1 MRNVATRIFGRAR
14 DLRDPKVFH
23 HISLVAFLAWV
34 GLGAD
39 GLSSSAY
46 GPAEAFKALG
56 HWTEGQPGACA
67 KGASAALAATCRFTP
82 DHAYLA
88 LFLAIAIAITV
99 FIISWSY
106 RRIIEE
112 FPHGGGGYIVA
123 TKHLGQY
130 VGALSG
136 AALLVDYVL
145 TIAVS
150 LASGADAV
158 FSFLPASWHAGK
170 LATVIVVLGI
180 LTIMNLR
187 GVKESVK
194 ILTPIFLVFL
204 VTHAALIVGAI
215 SSNLG
220 RVGEVTTMIST
231 ESHDHVSTAGYFG
244 VALVFM
250 RAFSLGGGTFTGIEA
265 VSNGIAI
272 MREPR
277 VRTAKRT
284 MVLMATSL
292 ALTAGGIL
300 LAYLLVPNVLPKPND
315 AETMNAILA
324 RRFFGEDGIATAFV
338 VLTLVSEGALL
349 FVAAQAGFVDGPR
362 VMANMAL
369 DHWLP
374 HRMAALSEQLTMRNG
389 VYLMAAAAMAV
400 LVYTHGSVEALVV
413 MYSINVFITF
423 TLSNVAMIR
432 HAFQTKDRNWR
443 RAAFVHGLAASVCAM
458 ILAITLVE
466 KFAEGGWLTAVF
478 TATAVGMCYVI
489 RRHYRRVGTTVT
501 RLTSQLQLD
510 PPPRGAVAN
519 APVDLDPA
527 KSTAVVLAG
536 GFGGL
541 GIHTLL
547 QIPRVFP
554 QQFQQVIFV
563 ATGVIDAGIFKG
575 ADEIDRLRATIVS
588 DLEKYVGFA
597 QTQLGWAADHEFS
610 VGTEAVS
617 ELDRL
622 CREVALRFPRSV
634 FFAGKLVFQQE
645 RWYQRI
651 LHNETA
657 AAVERRL
664 QFAGLPMIVM
674 PIRIFDYSSLTRT
687 GNRIVMNS

>member
-1 MRNVATRIFGRAR
+1 M
-14 DLRDPKVFH
+14 
-23 HISLVAFLAWV
+23 SLVAFLAWV

-56 HWTEGQPGACA
+56 HWNEGAPGACEKDA
-67 KGASAALAATCRFTP
+67 PAALAAKCTFVA

-88 LFLAIAIAITV
+88 LFLAIAIAATV
-99 FIISWSY
+99 FIIAWSY

-123 TKHLGQY
+123 SKHLGPY

-136 AALLVDYVL
+136 CALLVDYVL

-158 FSFLPASWHAGK
+158 FSFLPDSWQGGK
-170 LATVIVVLGI
+170 LITVIAVLGL
-180 LTIMNLR
+180 LTLMNLR
-187 GVKESVK
+187 GVKESVT

-204 VTHAALIVGAI
+204 VTHAILIFGAI
-215 SSNLG
+215 GTNLG
-220 RVGEVTTMIST
+220 RAGEVAGKVSS
-231 ESHDHVSTAGYFG
+231 EASYHLSHAGFIG

-292 ALTAGGIL
+292 AITASGIL
-300 LAYLLVPNVLPKPND
+300 LAYLLVPNVLPRPND
-315 AETMNAILA
+315 TETLNAVLA
-324 RRFFGEDGIATAFV
+324 RNFAGDSTMATVFV

-369 DHWLP
+369 DQWMP
-374 HRMAALSEQLTMRNG
+374 HRMAAISEQLTMRNG
-389 VYLMAAAAMAV
+389 VYLMAVAAAIV
-400 LVYTHGSVEALVV
+400 LIYSGGSVDALVV

-423 TLSNVAMIR
+423 TLSNLAMIR
-432 HAFQTKDRNWR
+432 HAFHTQEGNWR
-443 RAAFVHGLAASVCAM
+443 RAVFVHGLAAAVCAM
-458 ILAITLVE
+458 ILTITVIE
-466 KFAEGGWLTAVF
+466 KFAEGGWLTTVI
-478 TATAVGMCYVI
+478 TASLVVLCYLIRTHYRAVGAKV
-489 RRHYRRVGTTVT
+489 VE
-501 RLTSQLQLD
+501 LSKQLELDAPPPATIKPPPEELD
-510 PPPRGAVAN
+510 PT
-519 APVDLDPA
+519 

-547 QIPRVFP
+547 QIPRIFP
-554 QQFQQVIFV
+554 GQFDQVVFV
-563 ATGVIDAGIFKG
+563 AAGVIDAGVFKG
-575 ADEIDRLRATIVS
+575 KDEIDAMRVKIDG
-588 DLEKYVGFA
+588 DLDKYVAFA
-597 QTQLGWAADHEFS
+597 RQHMGWAADRDS
-610 VGTEAVS
+610 AIGTEAVS
-617 ELDRL
+617 ELDHL

-634 FFAGKLVFQQE
+634 FFAGKLIFQQE
-645 RWYQRI
+645 SWYQRI

-674 PIRIFDYSSLTRT
+674 PIRMFH
-687 GNRIVMNS
+687 

>member
-1 MRNVATRIFGRAR
+1 VRTFAQWLLGRGKN
-14 DLRDPKVFH
+14 LRDPKVFH
-23 HISLVAFLAWV
+23 HMSLVAFLAWV

-56 HWTEGQPGACA
+56 HWNEGQPGACA
-67 KGASAALAATCRFTP
+67 EGATDALSKACTFVP

-88 LFLAIAIAITV
+88 LFLAIAIAATV

-123 TKHLGQY
+123 TKHLGPY

-136 AALLVDYVL
+136 CALLVDYVL

-150 LASGADAV
+150 LSSGADAV
-158 FSFLPASWHAGK
+158 FSFMPPSWQAAK
-170 LATVIVVLGI
+170 LTTILAVLVLLTV
-180 LTIMNLR
+180 MNLR
-187 GVKESVK
+187 GVKESVT
-194 ILTPIFLVFL
+194 ILTPIFLIFL
-204 VTHAALIVGAI
+204 VTHAILIVGAVGG
-215 SSNLG
+215 NVG
-220 RVGEVTTMIST
+220 RAGEVATM
-231 ESHDHVSTAGYFG
+231 VSNEGSQHLKTAGLLG

-265 VSNGIAI
+265 VSNGIGI

-284 MVLMATSL
+284 MLLMSTSL
-292 ALTAGGIL
+292 AITAGGIL
-300 LAYLLVPNVLPKPND
+300 LAYLLVPGVLPTPHDKT
-315 AETMNAILA
+315 TMNAVLA
-324 RRFFGEDGIATAFV
+324 TRFAGTGTFGTGFV
-338 VLTLVSEGALL
+338 IVTLVSEGALL

-369 DHWLP
+369 DQWMP

-389 VYLMAAAAMAV
+389 VYLMAGAAALV
-400 LVYTHGSVEALVV
+400 LVYTGGSVDALVV

-432 HAFQTKDRNWR
+432 HAKHQHDR
-443 RAAFVHGLAASVCAM
+443 RAIFVHGLAATVCAM
-458 ILAITLVE
+458 ILVITVIEKLTEGGWITLVITSALVTVC
-466 KFAEGGWLTAVF
+466 F
-478 TATAVGMCYVI
+478 MM
-489 RRHYRRVGTTVT
+489 RNHYRVVGKKVAE
-501 RLTSQLQLD
+501 LSKQLELPPPPDHIAAPAELD
-510 PPPRGAVAN
+510 PTKP
-519 APVDLDPA
+519 
-527 KSTAVVLAG
+527 TAVVLAG
-536 GFGGL
+536 GYGGL
-541 GIHTLL
+541 GLHTLL

-554 QQFQQVIFV
+554 DQFHQVIFIS
-563 ATGVIDAGIFKG
+563 AGVIDAGVFKG
-575 ADEIDRLRATIVS
+575 KDEVDAMNAKIEG
-588 DLEKYVGFA
+588 DLDKYVTFA
-597 QTQLGWAADHEFS
+597 RTQMGWAADHDHAI
-610 VGTEAVS
+610 GTEAVT
-617 ELDRL
+617 ELDHL

-634 FFAGKLVFQQE
+634 FFAGKLIFQE
-645 RWYQRI
+645 EGWYQRL

-674 PIRIFDYSSLTRT
+674 PIRIFH
-687 GNRIVMNS
+687 